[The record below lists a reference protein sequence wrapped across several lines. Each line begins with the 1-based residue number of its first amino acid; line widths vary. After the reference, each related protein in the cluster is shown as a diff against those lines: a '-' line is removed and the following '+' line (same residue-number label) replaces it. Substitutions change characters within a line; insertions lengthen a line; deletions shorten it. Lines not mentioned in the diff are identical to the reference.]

1 MEIKADMKYI
11 IYTIIA
17 MDENLSELKG
27 KFIHATESLIVRGE
41 DKYRMVHKDDTNRL
55 NHKYFLLD
63 KISGDNE
70 VLKVGT
76 VVLIP
81 DEYLEAMEI
90 PNGM

>member
-41 DKYRMVHKDDTNRL
+41 DNYRMVHKDDTNRL
-55 NHKYFLLD
+55 NHRYFLLD
-63 KISGDNE
+63 KIGGDNIGRTTWGQT
-70 VLKVGT
+70 KKKT
-76 VVLIP
+76 RFAI
-81 DEYLEAMEI
+81 I
-90 PNGM
+90 R